1 MSSLCFNFR
10 EVCAAAVTQRG
21 RVARQAVARYS
32 STLCK
37 SKPRKKGLIWSH
49 LRGFILAT
57 QIERIGASLEEVPV
71 RGVHRQFWGN

>member
-37 SKPRKKGLIWSH
+37 SKPKKKGPYLVTS
-49 LRGFILAT
+49 
-57 QIERIGASLEEVPV
+57 ERIHSGYTD
-71 RGVHRQFWGN
+71 